1 MTVEVKDLTVAVK
14 GKEILSNVSF
24 SLVPGRITLFIGRS
38 GSGKTTILRSLVGL
52 TPISSGSISVVGDP
66 PGFVFQQPELFPHMT
81 VLDNC
86 AHPQMIVK
94 KLREREAKDKALDL
108 LGMLE
113 LREYASSYPHQLS
126 GGQRQ
131 RVAIARALALDM
143 RTILFDEPT
152 SALDPFSASKFLQI
166 VLSLKEQG
174 MTIAISTHDILFINQ
189 CLDRV
194 YLVDKGQIIDA
205 YDSLHDDPQANSFVK
220 QYLSLQEGLT
230 GSDE

>member
-94 KLREREAKDKALDL
+94 KRREREAKDKALDL

-131 RVAIARALALDM
+131 
-143 RTILFDEPT
+143 
-152 SALDPFSASKFLQI
+152 
-166 VLSLKEQG
+166 
-174 MTIAISTHDILFINQ
+174 
-189 CLDRV
+189 DRKSV
-194 YLVDKGQIIDA
+194 V
-205 YDSLHDDPQANSFVK
+205 
-220 QYLSLQEGLT
+220 
-230 GSDE
+230 

>member
-94 KLREREAKDKALDL
+94 KTWGER
-108 LGMLE
+108 
-113 LREYASSYPHQLS
+113 S
-126 GGQRQ
+126 
-131 RVAIARALALDM
+131 
-143 RTILFDEPT
+143 
-152 SALDPFSASKFLQI
+152 
-166 VLSLKEQG
+166 
-174 MTIAISTHDILFINQ
+174 
-189 CLDRV
+189 
-194 YLVDKGQIIDA
+194 
-205 YDSLHDDPQANSFVK
+205 
-220 QYLSLQEGLT
+220 
-230 GSDE
+230 

>member
-1 MTVEVKDLTVAVK
+1 MTVEVKNLAVSVN
-14 GKEILSNVSF
+14 GKEILSKASF
-24 SLVPGRITLFIGRS
+24 SLIPGRITLFIGRS

-52 TPISSGSISVVGDP
+52 APISNGSISIAGDP

-86 AHPQMIVK
+86 VHPQIVVK
-94 KLREREAKDKALDL
+94 NRDPKEAKERAMEL

-113 LREYASSYPHQLS
+113 IREYALSYPNQLS

-131 RVAIARALALDM
+131 RVAIARALALDT

-152 SALDPFSASKFLQI
+152 SALDPFSASRFLQM
-166 VLSLKEQG
+166 VFSLRDQG
-174 MTIAISTHDILFINQ
+174 MTIAISTHDMLFINQ

-194 YLVDKGQIIDA
+194 YLIDKGRITGF
-205 YDSLHDDPQANSFVK
+205 YDSHKEDPQASHSVK
-220 QYLSLQEGLT
+220 QYLSLQED
-230 GSDE
+230 SSEF